1 MMSFWTPTALDGGGG
16 DKQFVVRSRQVLCA
30 PSYSRDAHCLEVID
44 TQLQQMAAFYLII
57 WSGDL
62 RGHRVEHS
70 RRVSPVKVWTV
81 VEGKLLRCRKLAT
94 SSFDHVVK
102 LQLLDNAL
110 CFARF
115 EAASCST
122 FGVIMVPNRLLR
134 VAFSLASIALVP
146 RRNSEL
152 TIASGNEPCMQ
163 VMTCVRA
170 ILTSLHICDPRR

>member
-1 MMSFWTPTALDGGGG
+1 M
-16 DKQFVVRSRQVLCA
+16 
-30 PSYSRDAHCLEVID
+30 
-44 TQLQQMAAFYLII
+44 
-57 WSGDL
+57 
-62 RGHRVEHS
+62 
-70 RRVSPVKVWTV
+70 
-81 VEGKLLRCRKLAT
+81 EGKLLRCRKLAT

-163 VMTCVRA
+163 VMTCVRES
-170 ILTSLHICDPRR
+170 ILFFVPTAHHYIYVIHDAKLTPVAPYIHTERHSVQRYLW